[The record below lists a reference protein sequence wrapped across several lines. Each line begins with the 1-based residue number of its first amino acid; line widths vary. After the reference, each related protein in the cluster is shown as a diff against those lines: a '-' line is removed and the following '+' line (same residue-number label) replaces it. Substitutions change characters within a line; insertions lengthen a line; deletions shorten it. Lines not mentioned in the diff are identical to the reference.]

1 MPKKDI
7 KYVHVKNVDKYFN
20 KKILNKD
27 TVNLIT
33 QYFPSKDKIR
43 FKENLYCL
51 HKNISNP
58 YIDKIYLLNEK
69 IYTQKELGLND
80 EQIKKIVQVDI
91 KKRMKYSDFFNFIN
105 HKKEKD
111 NLEGYVILANS
122 DIYLNET
129 VTNLY
134 RTNLSFKKACFMQ
147 LRLDTIRKYL
157 KRRNDSQDTWIFHS
171 NTIPSLKF
179 SYLFNFNLGIPGC
192 DNKIVYQFY
201 KLNYTIYNEP
211 YRIETIHIHKSMIRT
226 YKITDRVK
234 APYGYLAIDFLKINN
249 TKSNLINYQKNQ
261 KNQKNKIIYKNKKD
275 KQNDKDKTI
284 IPLKKNNSI
293 KNKNDT
299 IISI

>member
-1 MPKKDI
+1 MVFIKNKPYIHNKEIIDNIYLVQQFYIHRDI
-7 KYVHVKNVDKYFN
+7 RRFNEILFCLRKNCNN
-20 KKILNKD
+20 K
-27 TVNLIT
+27 
-33 QYFPSKDKIR
+33 F
-43 FKENLYCL
+43 
-51 HKNISNP
+51 
-58 YIDKIYLLNEK
+58 IDKIYLLNEK

-111 NLEGYVILANS
+111 NLEGYVVLANS

-147 LRLDTIRKYL
+147 LRLDTIRKHL

-179 SYLFNFNLGIPGC
+179 SHLFNFNLGVPGC

-249 TKSNLINYQKNQ
+249 TKSNLINYQKKQKKQKNQ

-293 KNKNDT
+293 KNNNET

>member
-1 MPKKDI
+1 MVFI
-7 KYVHVKNVDKYFN
+7 KN
-20 KKILNKD
+20 K
-27 TVNLIT
+27 
-33 QYFPSKDKIR
+33 
-43 FKENLYCL
+43 
-51 HKNISNP
+51 P
-58 YIDKIYLLNEK
+58 YIHNKEIIDNIYLVQQFYIHRDLRRYNEILFCLRKNCNNEYINKIYLLNEK

-80 EQIKKIVQVDI
+80 KQIKKIVQVDI

-134 RTNLSFKKACFMQ
+134 RTNLSFQKACFMQ
-147 LRLDTIRKYL
+147 LRLDTIRKHL
-157 KRRNDSQDTWIFHS
+157 KKRNDSQDTWIFHS

-179 SYLFNFNLGIPGC
+179 SYLFNFNLGVPGC

-211 YRIETIHIHKSMIRT
+211 YRIETIHIHKSMVRT

-234 APYGYLAIDFLKINN
+234 SPYGYLGIDLLKINN
-249 TKSNLINYQKNQ
+249 TKSNLINYKKN
-261 KNQKNKIIYKNKKD
+261 KKSKIIYTDKKNKEVKEN
-275 KQNDKDKTI
+275 KEEKYDKDKTI
-284 IPLKKNNSI
+284 IQKKNNSI
-293 KNKNDT
+293 KNNNRR
-299 IISI
+299 IVISI